1 MNSREKA
8 WHENKKP
15 RETIHDR
22 MKSMTFVDPWSK
34 KGIQRSEEFAKKYG
48 RAWWVFVGVPVNQ
61 KKYLNSWIM
70 QFNIKEND
78 ENA

>member
-48 RAWWVFVGVPVNQ
+48 RAWWVSLECQ
-61 KKYLNSWIM
+61 
-70 QFNIKEND
+70 
-78 ENA
+78 